1 MKRTI
6 LTTLAA
12 TALLAIPACKGGAS
26 AAGGKLIPEQATI
39 MAGIDVGGLLKSK
52 LYADNKAIAES
63 QAGYKEVVE
72 AAKGCNLDPEKAITS
87 VLIGTDAKDGVA
99 VVITGTG
106 IGDEKNLTCI
116 ADKAKEKNNG
126 KVPFTIADE
135 GGKKTIK
142 MDDGTGYIVD
152 AGTVVIASKP
162 WAAAVKDLVDGKGKA
177 AVDGAHKDL
186 FTRADQSRHIWFAG
200 VAPEQL
206 AGMAKAQGEVDVKD
220 FSGSIDLSDGL
231 GVKLAAGL
239 GSADQASGLKKKAD
253 EALPMAKMGLA
264 MVGLPATVADTVKI
278 DAKDALL
285 SFEISLSA
293 SDLKTLQEKAGGLG
307 GLMGGGGGG
316 GMGAPAEP
324 AAPPTPPTEPPAA
337 APPAEGAPA
346 EAPAH

>member
-177 AVDGAHKDL
+177 AVDGPHKDL

-220 FSGSIDLSDGL
+220 FSGSVDLSDGL

-239 GSADQASGLKKKAD
+239 GSAEQASGLKKKAD

-316 GMGAPAEP
+316 MGAPPAEP
-324 AAPPTPPTEPPAA
+324 AAPPTPPAEPPAA
-337 APPAEGAPA
+337 APPADGAPA

>member
-72 AAKGCNLDPEKAITS
+72 AAKSCNLDPEKAITS
-87 VLIGTDAKDGVA
+87 VLLGTDAKDGVA

-116 ADKAKEKNNG
+116 ADKAKEKNDG

-135 GGKKTIK
+135 GGKKVLK

-177 AVDGAHKDL
+177 AVDGPHKDL

-200 VAPEQL
+200 AAPEQL
-206 AGMAKAQGEVDVKD
+206 AGMAKAQGGVDVKD
-220 FSGSIDLSDGL
+220 FSGSVDLSDGL

-239 GSADQASGLKKKAD
+239 ASAEQATGLKKKAD
-253 EALPMAKMGLA
+253 DALPMAKMGLA

-278 DAKDALL
+278 EAKDALL

-307 GLMGGGGGG
+307 GMMGGGGGG
-316 GMGAPAEP
+316 GMAAPPAEP
-324 AAPPTPPTEPPAA
+324 AAPPAEPPPAA
-337 APPAEGAPA
+337 PPVDGAPPAAPA
-346 EAPAH
+346 PAP

>member
-72 AAKGCNLDPEKAITS
+72 AAKACNLDPEKAVTS
-87 VLIGTDAKDGVA
+87 VLVGTDAKDGVS

-126 KVPFTIADE
+126 KVPFTVVDE

-142 MDDGTGYIVD
+142 VEDGEATGYIVD

-177 AVDGAHKDL
+177 AVDGPHKDL

-206 AGMAKAQGEVDVKD
+206 AGMAKAQGQVDVKD

-239 GSADQASGLKKKAD
+239 GSAEQASGLKKKAD

-278 DAKDALL
+278 DAKDTLL
-285 SFEISLSA
+285 TFEISLSA

-307 GLMGGGGGG
+307 GLVGGGAGG
-316 GMGAPAEP
+316 PPPSAEP
-324 AAPPTPPTEPPAA
+324 AMPPPAAPADPAA
-337 APPAEGAPA
+337 APPADPA
-346 EAPAH
+346 AAPAH

>member
-316 GMGAPAEP
+316 MGAPPAEP
-324 AAPPTPPTEPPAA
+324 AAPPTPAEPPAA
-337 APPAEGAPA
+337 APPADGAPA

>member
-12 TALLAIPACKGGAS
+12 TALIAIPACKGGAS

-135 GGKKTIK
+135 GGKKAIK

-177 AVDGAHKDL
+177 AVDGPHKDL

-220 FSGSIDLSDGL
+220 FSGSVDLSDGL

-239 GSADQASGLKKKAD
+239 GSADQAAGLKKKAD

-285 SFEISLSA
+285 SFEISLSS

-316 GMGAPAEP
+316 GGMDAPPAEP
-324 AAPPTPPTEPPAA
+324 AEPPTPAEPPPAA
-337 APPAEGAPA
+337 AEGDAPA
-346 EAPAH
+346 APAN